1 MKKIQSW
8 YIATALALLKILEI
22 WELVYLELVSQIPQL
37 KKLPLRC
44 NNFISIAV
52 VFYAVIDIYNEGE
65 FVK

>member
-37 KKLPLRC
+37 EKLPLRC
-44 NNFISIAV
+44 NNLISIAV
-52 VFYAVIDIYNEGE
+52 VFDAVIDIYNEGE